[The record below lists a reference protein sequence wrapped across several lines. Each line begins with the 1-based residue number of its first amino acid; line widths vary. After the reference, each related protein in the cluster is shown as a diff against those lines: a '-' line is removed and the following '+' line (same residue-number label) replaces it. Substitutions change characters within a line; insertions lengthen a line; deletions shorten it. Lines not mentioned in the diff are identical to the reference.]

1 MPLHV
6 RVCLQVWG
14 RNLGLAQAWFFL
26 GHVPSD
32 NLYYFTS
39 RTIFQASGK
48 KADFMSKTESFV
60 RAFGRPERILGVER
74 WAAISSETFGKLK
87 GGAAIWR
94 HSLVMLA
101 YTAPD
106 KMVVSSN
113 DVKRS
118 FSTKECLMKIQE
130 YEKIRNIVVQMANA
144 RGQSLQPWVLG
155 EFDCAC
161 AAVVLDK
168 KHKDW
173 PLQFDSLKAVGN
185 WFAERLSQKTE
196 SEVPKPFDEPK
207 PNGVLKQGNLAEARV
222 GRLIRG
228 AGGGWQSCRHVGPV
242 RQRVFSRDESCGQD
256 I

>member
-32 NLYYFTS
+32 NLYYFTF

-60 RAFGRPERILGVER
+60 RAFGRPERILGVEW

-94 HSLVMLA
+94 HNLVMLA

-118 FSTKECLMKIQE
+118 FSNKECLMKIQE
-130 YEKIRNIVVQMANA
+130 YEKIRNIGSPSNHGSA
-144 RGQSLQPWVLG
+144 
-155 EFDCAC
+155 CAC
-161 AAVVLDK
+161 WVSSIAPAQRWFLTRNTK
-168 KHKDW
+168 IGRS
-173 PLQFDSLKAVGN
+173 SLTA
-185 WFAERLSQKTE
+185 
-196 SEVPKPFDEPK
+196 
-207 PNGVLKQGNLAEARV
+207 
-222 GRLIRG
+222 
-228 AGGGWQSCRHVGPV
+228 
-242 RQRVFSRDESCGQD
+242 
-256 I
+256 

>member
-32 NLYYFTS
+32 NLCYFTS

-60 RAFGRPERILGVER
+60 RAFGRPERILGVEWR
-74 WAAISSETFGKLK
+74 AAISSETFGKLK

-118 FSTKECLMKIQE
+118 FSNKECLMKIQE

-144 RGQSLQPWVLG
+144 RGQPLQPWERLRLLG

-173 PLQFDSLKAVGN
+173 PLEFDSLKAVGN

-196 SEVPKPFDEPK
+196 REVPKPF
-207 PNGVLKQGNLAEARV
+207 
-222 GRLIRG
+222 
-228 AGGGWQSCRHVGPV
+228 
-242 RQRVFSRDESCGQD
+242 F
-256 I
+256 